1 MGDALMEI
9 IIRATV
15 IYFFL
20 WAVARGVGKRELSEM
35 TAFELILL
43 VTMGD
48 LIQQG
53 ATQEDMSLIGAALS
67 VGTLA
72 LWILIFA
79 YLSWKFRRLRPIM
92 EGVPVVVIHH
102 GEPLDKVLAIER
114 LTLDEVFEAARNQ
127 GIADLADVRIG
138 VLEPDGK
145 FSFLKTSGA
154 SDQQGSSEKHAG

>member
-1 MGDALMEI
+1 MEI
-9 IIRATV
+9 IVRATV

-53 ATQEDMSLIGAALS
+53 ATQEDMSLTGAALA

-72 LWILIFA
+72 MWILIFA
-79 YLSWKFRRLRPIM
+79 YLSWKFRGLRPVL

-102 GEPLDKVLAIER
+102 GQPLDEVLKIER
-114 LTLDEVFEAARNQ
+114 LTLDEVCEAARNQ
-127 GIADLADVRIG
+127 GITDLAEVDIG

-145 FSFLKTSGA
+145 FSFLKADGES
-154 SDQQGSSEKHAG
+154 SQQGAPEKHAG

>member
-1 MGDALMEI
+1 MEI
-9 IIRATV
+9 IARATL

-20 WAVARGVGKRELSEM
+20 WAVTRGVGKRELSEM

-53 ATQEDMSLIGAALS
+53 ATQEDMSLTGAALA

-72 LWILIFA
+72 MWILVVS
-79 YLSWKFRRLRPIM
+79 YLSWRFRPIRRAL
-92 EGVPVVVIHH
+92 EGVPVIVIQD
-102 GEPLDKVLAIER
+102 GRPLDKVLEVER
-114 LTLDEVFEAARNQ
+114 LTLDELCEEARNQ
-127 GIADLADVRIG
+127 GISDLADVDIG

-145 FSFLKTSGA
+145 FSFLRTASGGE
-154 SDQQGSSEKHAG
+154 QQGSHERHRG

>member
-1 MGDALMEI
+1 MEI
-9 IIRATV
+9 ILRATI

-53 ATQEDMSLIGAALS
+53 ATQEDMSLTGAALA

-72 LWILIFA
+72 MWIIIFA
-79 YLSWKFRRLRPIM
+79 YLSWRFRRLRPAM
-92 EGVPVVVIHH
+92 EGVPVVVIHR
-102 GEPLDKVLAIER
+102 GKPLDDVLRIER
-114 LTLDEVFEAARNQ
+114 LTLDEVCEAARNQ
-127 GIADLADVRIG
+127 GITDLNEVDIG

-145 FSFLKTSGA
+145 FSFLKTSGEP
-154 SDQQGSSEKHAG
+154 DQQGTPEKHIG

>member
-1 MGDALMEI
+1 MEI
-9 IIRATV
+9 ILRSTV

-43 VTMGD
+43 VVMGD

-53 ATQEDMSLIGAALS
+53 ATQEDMSLTGAILA

-72 LWILIFA
+72 MWILIFA
-79 YLSWKFRRLRPIM
+79 YLSWRFRGLRPVM
-92 EGVPVVVIHH
+92 EGVPVVVIHR
-102 GEPLDKVLAIER
+102 GEPLDEVLAIER
-114 LTLDEVFEAARNQ
+114 LTLDEICEAARNQ
-127 GIADLADVRIG
+127 GITDLAEVDIG

-145 FSFLKTSGA
+145 FSFLKASGQ
-154 SDQQGSSEKHAG
+154 SDQQGSPEKHAG

>member
-1 MGDALMEI
+1 MEI
-9 IIRATV
+9 ILRATV

-20 WAVARGVGKRELSEM
+20 WALARGVGKRELSEM

-53 ATQEDMSLIGAALS
+53 ATQEDMSLTGAALA

-72 LWILIFA
+72 MWILIFA
-79 YLSWKFRRLRPIM
+79 YLSWRFRGMRPVM
-92 EGVPVVVIHH
+92 EGVPVVVIHN
-102 GEPLDKVLAIER
+102 GEPLDEVLAIER
-114 LTLDEVFEAARNQ
+114 LTLEEICEAARNQ
-127 GIADLADVRIG
+127 GITDLSEVDIG

-145 FSFLKTSGA
+145 FSFLKTSGEA
-154 SDQQGSSEKHAG
+154 SQQGSPEKHAG

>member
-1 MGDALMEI
+1 MEI
-9 IIRATV
+9 ILRATV

-72 LWILIFA
+72 MWILLFA
-79 YLSWKFRRLRPIM
+79 YLSWKFRRLRPVL

-102 GEPLDKVLAIER
+102 GKPLDKVLEIER
-114 LTLDEVFEAARNQ
+114 LTLEEVCEAARNQ
-127 GIADLADVRIG
+127 GIADLADVEIG

-145 FSFLKTSGA
+145 FSFLKADGETS
-154 SDQQGSSEKHAG
+154 QQGSPEKHAG

>member
-1 MGDALMEI
+1 MEI
-9 IIRATV
+9 ILRATV

-20 WAVARGVGKRELSEM
+20 WAVTRGVGKRELSEM

-53 ATQEDMSLIGAALS
+53 ATQEDMSLTGAALA

-72 LWILIFA
+72 LWILVFA
-79 YLSWKFRRLRPIM
+79 YSTWRFKGARSVL
-92 EGVPVVVIHH
+92 EGVPVIVVRD
-102 GEPLDKVLAIER
+102 GKPLLDMLKIER
-114 LTLDEVFEAARNQ
+114 LTLDEVCEEARNQ
-127 GIADLADVRIG
+127 GITDLAEVDVG

-145 FSFLKTSGA
+145 FSFLKASGQ
-154 SDQQGSSEKHAG
+154 SDQQGTQEKHKG

>member
-1 MGDALMEI
+1 MEI
-9 IIRATV
+9 ILRATV

-43 VTMGD
+43 VVMGD

-53 ATQEDMSLIGAALS
+53 ATQEDMSLTGAVLA

-72 LWILIFA
+72 MWILVFA
-79 YLSWKFRRLRPIM
+79 YLSWRFRSLRPVM
-92 EGVPVVVIHH
+92 EGVPVVVIRR
-102 GEPLDKVLAIER
+102 GEPLDEVLAIER
-114 LTLDEVFEAARNQ
+114 LTLEEICEAARNQ
-127 GIADLADVRIG
+127 GITDLAEVDIG

-145 FSFLKTSGA
+145 FSFLKASGQA
-154 SDQQGSSEKHAG
+154 DQQGSPEKHAG

>member
-1 MGDALMEI
+1 MEI
-9 IIRATV
+9 ILRSTV

-43 VTMGD
+43 VVMGD

-53 ATQEDMSLIGAALS
+53 ATQEDMSLTGAILA

-72 LWILIFA
+72 MWILVFA
-79 YLSWKFRRLRPIM
+79 YLSWRFRGLRPAL
-92 EGVPVVVIHH
+92 EGVPIVVIHR
-102 GEPLDKVLAIER
+102 GEPLDEVLAIER
-114 LTLDEVFEAARNQ
+114 LTLEEICEAARNQ
-127 GIADLADVRIG
+127 GITDLAEVDIG

-145 FSFLKTSGA
+145 FSFLKASGQD
-154 SDQQGSSEKHAG
+154 DQQGTPEKHAG